1 MATTLNEP
9 SMSNLDAK
17 NNWDDKEILKEPT
30 SAKRRIS
37 RTTSAPAVPSLHS
50 TEDNSSLDEAS
61 INELDRD
68 EVYLKH
74 VFYFHKRPWRVRRC
88 YILILMTSLTYMTIG
103 LNDSAVGALIPQMQ
117 EFYNHSEAT
126 MSLCFLANF
135 GGYLVST
142 AISSY
147 LIHHLPLRI
156 VLMIAS
162 AIYAAGSLIGAFAP
176 PFATIVVSLLL
187 TGAGGGL
194 LDVAATSVIIHYED
208 GPLLTI
214 TYSFFSVGSMVSPF
228 IVGGLRS
235 SGKAW
240 NLYFWFPVAL
250 SLFLMTLQ
258 CPGSSDESNPDE
270 KKSKGRVLR
279 RKSKSYSSLNP
290 SKQTKS
296 PPSQPKLKLKQA
308 TRQQSESSDEELK
321 PPPLPPKPAKIPLG
335 ARHKR
340 VPAIIKIPGR
350 DVEFAHS
357 RNGSTASEAQTTAS
371 SATTTT
377 TFQTE
382 TTATTAPSS
391 LILDTPV
398 LSSKK
403 ASLKDRESLA
413 SRITYQQSPET
424 TPIPA
429 KVDTTPIATEA
440 PAISLNTSDNTLMR
454 SPSSSNTIALNRA
467 RSKAMRDRAKRLSLA
482 KSSNNL
488 LQVASNQSLTKSLH
502 QSQSCST
509 FKSATTSTSRQ
520 TFESA
525 FDGTN
530 PADYSPSPTWEYDD
544 IYNSN
549 SNLRQTEENENTRGL
564 LPLQPINEVVSPLV
578 DYDLNWFMQHSASYK
593 SIKLAGTGGA
603 PSESPSIPQAMHHN
617 DTVTKRN
624 VSNSHSVTDQNE
636 LEDLDDSVKQA
647 LLMAD
652 DVLAFS

>member
-176 PFATIVVSLLL
+176 PFATIVKSASRQSHWKKARQIL
-187 TGAGGGL
+187 
-194 LDVAATSVIIHYED
+194 
-208 GPLLTI
+208 
-214 TYSFFSVGSMVSPF
+214 FGS
-228 IVGGLRS
+228 
-235 SGKAW
+235 
-240 NLYFWFPVAL
+240 
-250 SLFLMTLQ
+250 
-258 CPGSSDESNPDE
+258 PGSSDESNPDE

>member
-214 TYSFFSVGSMVSPF
+214 TYSFFSKSASRQSHWKKARQILFGS
-228 IVGGLRS
+228 
-235 SGKAW
+235 
-240 NLYFWFPVAL
+240 
-250 SLFLMTLQ
+250 
-258 CPGSSDESNPDE
+258 PGSSDESNPDE

>member
-1 MATTLNEP
+1 MYNKTNFGQHNQCLCGRILSSETWDPDSIYCSITCARA
-9 SMSNLDAK
+9 DALAALTAPEDLTYTRASHYRRVSSK
-17 NNWDDKEILKEPT
+17 QELQTK
-30 SAKRRIS
+30 AK
-37 RTTSAPAVPSLHS
+37 
-50 TEDNSSLDEAS
+50 EAS
-61 INELDRD
+61 LADVENDNQSYSSQKSGSRHSHW
-68 EVYLKH
+68 K
-74 VFYFHKRPWRVRRC
+74 KARQ
-88 YILILMTSLTYMTIG
+88 IL
-103 LNDSAVGALIPQMQ
+103 
-117 EFYNHSEAT
+117 
-126 MSLCFLANF
+126 F
-135 GGYLVST
+135 GS
-142 AISSY
+142 
-147 LIHHLPLRI
+147 
-156 VLMIAS
+156 
-162 AIYAAGSLIGAFAP
+162 
-176 PFATIVVSLLL
+176 
-187 TGAGGGL
+187 
-194 LDVAATSVIIHYED
+194 
-208 GPLLTI
+208 
-214 TYSFFSVGSMVSPF
+214 
-228 IVGGLRS
+228 
-235 SGKAW
+235 
-240 NLYFWFPVAL
+240 
-250 SLFLMTLQ
+250 
-258 CPGSSDESNPDE
+258 PGSSDESNPDE
-270 KKSKGRVLR
+270 KRSKGRVLR

-296 PPSQPKLKLKQA
+296 PPKPLGEPKLKLKQA

-398 LSSKK
+398 LSSKR

-413 SRITYQQSPET
+413 SRITFQQSPET
-424 TPIPA
+424 TPVPA

-440 PAISLNTSDNTLMR
+440 PVISLNTSDSTLMR

-549 SNLRQTEENENTRGL
+549 SNLRQTEENENTKGL
-564 LPLQPINEVVSPLV
+564 LPLQPINEAVPPLV
-578 DYDLNWFMQHSASYK
+578 DYDLNWFMQHSTSYK
-593 SIKLAGTGGA
+593 SIKLAANGGGPSA
-603 PSESPSIPQAMHHN
+603 PPSTPQAMMHHN